1 MPTITTD
8 DGQTIHYRLEG
19 DEGRPVLLF
28 SNSLGADLTMWDG
41 NMPAALAQFRVLR
54 YDSRGHGGSSA
65 PAGAYTIERLGRDAV
80 ALLDALKIDKVAIC
94 GLSKGGLVAQW
105 LAVNAPERLT
115 RAAICNTG
123 AMIPSPENWNAR
135 IATVTEKGLG
145 AIADAVLERWFT
157 AGFRASH
164 PDTVAACKAVMLR
177 VPPQG
182 YAGCCAAVRDADLR
196 GDIGRI
202 TVPSIVVVGTQ
213 DPATPPALGEAI
225 HAAIPGSKLLRLEAA
240 HLSNIE
246 RRAEFDAA
254 VFPFLAG

>member
-19 DEGRPVLLF
+19 DAERPVLLF
-28 SNSLGADLTMWDG
+28 SNSLGTDLSMWDG
-41 NMPAALAQFRVLR
+41 NMPAALARFRVLR

-65 PAGAYTIERLGRDAV
+65 PAGAYTIDRLGRDAL
-80 ALLDALKIDKVAIC
+80 ALLDALKIDTVAVC

-105 LAVNAPERLT
+105 LAIHAPERLR

-123 AMIPSPENWNAR
+123 AMIPSAETWNAR

-157 AGFRASH
+157 AAFRASH
-164 PDTVAACKAVMLR
+164 PDAVAACKAVMLK

-196 GDIGRI
+196 AGLGGI
-202 TVPSIVVVGTQ
+202 TLPALVVVGTE

-225 HAAIPGSKLLRLEAA
+225 HAGISGSRIVRLEAA

-246 RRAEFDAA
+246 RQAEFDAA

>member
-19 DEGRPVLLF
+19 EAGRPVLMF

-41 NMPAALAQFRVLR
+41 NMPAALAHFQVLR

-65 PAGAYTIERLGRDAV
+65 PAGAYTIDRLGHDAL
-80 ALLDALKIDKVAIC
+80 ALLDALKIDKVAFC

-105 LAVNAPERLT
+105 LAIHAPERLT

-123 AMIPSPENWNAR
+123 AMIPSAETWNAR
-135 IATVTEKGLG
+135 IAAVTEKGLP

-164 PDTVAACKAVMLR
+164 PETVAACKAVMSK
-177 VPPQG
+177 VPSQG

-196 GDIGRI
+196 ADIGRI
-202 TVPSIVVVGTQ
+202 AVPAIVVVGTE

-225 HAAIPGSKLLRLEAA
+225 HAAIKGSRLMRLEAA

-246 RRAEFDAA
+246 ARAAFDAA

>member
-1 MPTITTD
+1 MPTFTTD
-8 DGQTIHYRLEG
+8 DGQTIHYRLDG

-28 SNSLGADLTMWDG
+28 SNSLGTDLTMWDG
-41 NMPAALAQFRVLR
+41 NMPAALHHFRVLR

-65 PAGAYTIERLGRDAV
+65 PEGAYTIDRLGRDAL
-80 ALLDALKIDKVAIC
+80 ALLHAVKIDKAAVC

-115 RAAICNTG
+115 RVAICNTG
-123 AMIPSPENWNAR
+123 AMIPSAETWNAR
-135 IATVTEKGLG
+135 IATVAEKGLG
-145 AIADAVLERWFT
+145 VIADAVLERWFT
-157 AGFRASH
+157 ADFRAGQ
-164 PDTVAACKAVMLR
+164 PEEVARLKAVMLK

-196 GDIGRI
+196 GDLGQI
-202 TVPSIVVVGTQ
+202 TTPAIVVVGTE

-225 HAAIPGSKLLRLEAA
+225 HAGIKGSKLVRLEAA

-246 RRAEFDAA
+246 RQAEFDAA

>member
-1 MPTITTD
+1 MPSITTD

-19 DEGRPVLLF
+19 ESGRPVLLF
-28 SNSLGADLTMWDG
+28 SNSLGTDLSMWDG
-41 NMPAALAQFRVLR
+41 NMPAALSRFRVLR

-65 PAGAYTIERLGRDAV
+65 PAGAYTIDRLGRDAV
-80 ALLDALKIDKVAIC
+80 ALLDALGLDTVAVC

-105 LAVNAPERLT
+105 LAIHAPERLT

-123 AMIPSPENWNAR
+123 AMIPSAETWNAR
-135 IATVTEKGLG
+135 IAAVTEKGLP

-157 AGFRASH
+157 PAFRTHHAEE
-164 PDTVAACKAVMLR
+164 VARLKAVMER
-177 VPPQG
+177 VPAAG
-182 YAGCCAAVRDADLR
+182 YTGCCAAVRDADFRDSL
-196 GDIGRI
+196 GGI
-202 TVPSIVVVGTQ
+202 TVPAVVVVGEQ

-225 HAAIPGSKLLRLEAA
+225 HAGIPGSRLVRLEAA

-246 RRAEFDAA
+246 AGRAFDEA

>member
-8 DGQTIHYRLEG
+8 DGQSIHYRLEG
-19 DEGRPVLLF
+19 EAGRPVLLF
-28 SNSLGADLTMWDG
+28 SNSLGTDLSMWDG
-41 NMPAALAQFRVLR
+41 NMPAALSHFQVLR

-65 PAGAYTIERLGRDAV
+65 PDGAYTIDRLGRDAL
-80 ALLDALKIDKVAIC
+80 ALLDALKIDKVAVC

-105 LAVNAPERLT
+105 LAVNAPARLT

-123 AMIPSPENWNAR
+123 AMIPSVETWNAR
-135 IATVTEKGLG
+135 IATVTEKGLA

-157 AGFRASH
+157 ADFRSGQ
-164 PDTVAACKAVMLR
+164 PDAVAACKAVMLK

-196 GDIGRI
+196 ADIGRI
-202 TVPSIVVVGTQ
+202 TVPSIIVVGSD

-246 RRAEFDAA
+246 RQAEFDAA
-254 VFPFLAG
+254 VLPFLAG

>member
-8 DGQTIHYRLEG
+8 DGQTIHYRLDG
-19 DEGRPVLLF
+19 DTAKPVILF
-28 SNSLGADLTMWDG
+28 SNSLGTDLTMWDG
-41 NMPAALAQFRVLR
+41 NMPAALARFRVLR

-65 PAGAYTIERLGRDAV
+65 PSGAYTLDRLGRDAL
-80 ALLDALKIDKVAIC
+80 ALLDALKIDRVAVC

-123 AMIPSPENWNAR
+123 AMIPSAETWNAR
-135 IATVTEKGLG
+135 IATVMEKGLG
-145 AIADAVLERWFT
+145 AIADAVPERWFT
-157 AGFRASH
+157 PAFRAGH
-164 PDTVAACKAVMLR
+164 PDMVAVCKAVMLK

-196 GDIGRI
+196 ANITRI
-202 TVPSIVVVGTQ
+202 TVPSIVVVGES

-225 HAAIPGSKLLRLEAA
+225 HAAITGSKLVRLEAA

-246 RRAEFDAA
+246 QRQAFDAA